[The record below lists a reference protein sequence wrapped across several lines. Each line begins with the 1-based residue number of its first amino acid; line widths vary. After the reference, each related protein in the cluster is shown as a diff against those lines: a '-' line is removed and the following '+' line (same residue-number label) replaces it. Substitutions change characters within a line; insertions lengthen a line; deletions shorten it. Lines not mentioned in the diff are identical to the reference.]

1 MIAAPSD
8 PRINPTLEHCLYCGG
23 PLRVVTGQDHR
34 AEPEIVVMAAEC
46 PHCKVV
52 FLLDLIE
59 VEA

>member
-8 PRINPTLEHCLYCGG
+8 PRINPTLEHCLYCGR
-23 PLRVVTGQDHR
+23 PLRVVTGHDHQE
-34 AEPEIVVMAAEC
+34 EPEMILMVAEC
-46 PHCKVV
+46 AHCQVV